1 MSYRKLK
8 IWQEA
13 KELSILIHQ
22 MSLMLPKFEQ
32 FEEAQ
37 QIRRSCKS
45 VRSNIVE
52 GYGRRKYKQ
61 DFIRFLIISQASNDE
76 TIDHLEILFETQSL
90 TDKKLFEDLN
100 EKLMK
105 LGRKI
110 NNFIKAVEQ
119 DHNVAQVNEPE
130 TEYLNQSASNQNQ
143 ESSIQHPES

>member
-1 MSYRKLK
+1 MSYRKLE

-119 DHNVAQVNEPE
+119 DHNVAQVNGPE

>member
-1 MSYRKLK
+1 MSYRKLE